1 MGNSVNVEMPLLL
14 LLLLVLPLSNP
25 VSSRPSRLEENM
37 KEEKSEK
44 LNDIDK
50 KVEKLIQR
58 MERMDI
64 LDKKLETKNVEMENL
79 QQQVKEGELQ
89 FENRVEEEIASLKSE
104 LTMQIGEEVKKEVD
118 KVLPTAV
125 EQGLRD
131 LPFEMVC
138 AYRGTWTAA
147 NSIVNYDRIS
157 VEFNNSDRPGGGDGT
172 MNIETGVFTTVTSGY
187 YIVTFSA
194 YVYVHPGEYTVMY
207 LYHNGVAVEESRFYT
222 EMHMGSSGDYIFDQG
237 SRTVILHLLAGD
249 TLDLRTTFNEYY
261 VEMITLCLYMA
272 PAPYVL

>member
-1 MGNSVNVEMPLLL
+1 MWLLLSFNNSVNVEMPLLL

-25 VSSRPSRLEENM
+25 VSSRPSRLKENM

-64 LDKKLETKNVEMENL
+64 LEKKLETKNVEVENL
-79 QQQVKEGELQ
+79 LKRVEEGELQ
-89 FENRVEEEIASLKSE
+89 FSEIESRLEEVMLNTLKEVASLKSE
-104 LTMQIGEEVKKEVD
+104 MTMQSHSLKSDGEARCKAEVKKELD

-138 AYRGTWTAA
+138 AYQSKWDKVGVI
-147 NSIVNYDRIS
+147 SYDRIS
-157 VEFNNSDRPGGGDGT
+157 VEFNNSDLPGGLFVQ
-172 MNIETGVFTTVTSGY
+172 IY
-187 YIVTFSA
+187 
-194 YVYVHPGEYTVMY
+194 
-207 LYHNGVAVEESRFYT
+207 
-222 EMHMGSSGDYIFDQG
+222 
-237 SRTVILHLLAGD
+237 
-249 TLDLRTTFNEYY
+249 
-261 VEMITLCLYMA
+261 
-272 PAPYVL
+272 